1 MNSSWVQRKI
11 NECDWGVILITTI
24 LFGIGLLAL
33 ASATNQATGEISNVF
48 KKQIIWGILGFGGLF
63 TVYFVQKKYFYEW
76 SYIIYGIVLL
86 GLVMTLFF
94 GTGANSMR
102 WFRIGPFQLQPSEF
116 MKIALVLALAKYLSS
131 HRLNL
136 KDPRSLILPFLLALV
151 PTGIVFQQ
159 PDLGTSMVYMAIL
172 MPMLFWANVPLFYLF
187 TIIAPVISIVTA
199 FNFTTFAIWMGILIA
214 VFYFSQRTLLVSVIH
229 FIGNVSL
236 GMVTPILW
244 NSLKPYQQTRILTL
258 FDMSLDPQGSGYQ
271 VLQSQTA
278 IGSGGVWGRGLG
290 EGTQTHLKFLPEQ
303 HTDFIFSVVG
313 EEMGFVI
320 VLAVLVLFAA
330 LLLRLTFHAANARD
344 KFSGLLI
351 IGGVSMLFFHV
362 IVNIAM
368 TVGLMPVT
376 GLPLPLFSYGGSFLL
391 MTFTLLGLVLSG
403 NSEQLD

>member
-1 MNSSWVQRKI
+1 
-11 NECDWGVILITTI
+11 
-24 LFGIGLLAL
+24 
-33 ASATNQATGEISNVF
+33 
-48 KKQIIWGILGFGGLF
+48 
-63 TVYFVQKKYFYEW
+63 
-76 SYIIYGIVLL
+76 
-86 GLVMTLFF
+86 
-94 GTGANSMR
+94 
-102 WFRIGPFQLQPSEF
+102 
-116 MKIALVLALAKYLSS
+116 
-131 HRLNL
+131 
-136 KDPRSLILPFLLALV
+136 
-151 PTGIVFQQ
+151 
-159 PDLGTSMVYMAIL
+159 
-172 MPMLFWANVPLFYLF
+172 
-187 TIIAPVISIVTA
+187 
-199 FNFTTFAIWMGILIA
+199 MGILIA

-229 FIGNVSL
+229 FVGNVSL
-236 GMVTPILW
+236 GMVTPVLW

-313 EEMGFVI
+313 EEMGFAI
-320 VLAVLVLFAA
+320 VLTVLVLFAA

-362 IVNIAM
+362 VVNIAM

-391 MTFTLLGLVLSG
+391 MTFALLGLILSG